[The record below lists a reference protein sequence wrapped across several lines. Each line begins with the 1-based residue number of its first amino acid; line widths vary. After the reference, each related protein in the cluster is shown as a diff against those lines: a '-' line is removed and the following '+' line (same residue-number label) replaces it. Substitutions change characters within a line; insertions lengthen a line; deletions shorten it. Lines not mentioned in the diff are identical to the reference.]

1 MWVGRC
7 VFALTN
13 SAAEEPGQGIFYKN
27 KSTALP
33 FSSTLVKYINLQKSI
48 SLRQKSEVLQQ
59 KSPSIN
65 PAYIMFRKSNDRS
78 FLLWDKRVGIS
89 KFQKVHN
96 LDIEQKNWYPK

>member
-1 MWVGRC
+1 MFFKMWVGRY

-13 SAAEEPGQGIFYKN
+13 SAAEEPGQGIFYER

-33 FSSTLVKYINLQKSI
+33 LPSTLVKYFTLQKSI

-65 PAYIMFRKSNDRS
+65 PAYIIFRKSNDR
-78 FLLWDKRVGIS
+78 WK
-89 KFQKVHN
+89 H
-96 LDIEQKNWYPK
+96 